1 MSEKKTLGGDR
12 LGSGKGMK
20 FQLPNF
26 ERSTHDLSKTWRSSM
41 TVGTLVP
48 TFCELG
54 LNGDTF
60 SFDTEALIRTIPTNA
75 PLLGTFKF
83 QLDFFTIPMRLY
95 NGLTHSNA
103 INIGLDISKVVFPKM
118 ELTSNCLNPDK
129 YNENINTSQ
138 LSSSC
143 LHNYLGLKGIG
154 MYDFQDD
161 TEEKTTVYKKFQCIP
176 HLGYYDIYKNYY
188 ANKQE
193 DVGKIVSAE
202 ITSKPVILERAY
214 RNYSGSIGVQW
225 GYGLE
230 ESTPAG
236 VTVPTGYAF
245 NRIVNHTNSTGDSPY
260 NLMLGATQ
268 TNAVQLEFDGPV
280 DITKIRLFSR
290 INPSDNYTEIPNTRW
305 KAILMDEINY
315 VYIYSMAEGK
325 IRFNAVMYEKHSNET
340 ATPEILTFP
349 LENIDKM
356 KFAILK
362 NVGLGNEFIVNNE
375 NLEPYNT
382 LHTQTNQGFQKSK
395 YPLVGLAIKTYQ
407 SDIFNNLMSTTTI
420 NQVKAATNVAVT
432 NGQFSL
438 DSLFLANKTMKM
450 LTAIAVAG
458 GTYQDWQHAVY
469 GDAPK
474 TYEIP
479 MYCGSMSAEIGFD
492 EVVSAA
498 AAKNATGQNQPL
510 GTLAGKGKMISK
522 KGGNI
527 EIKVNEPCFVMAIAS
542 LTPRIDYSQGNK
554 FYYLDDFST
563 FDDLHKPQMDGIS
576 YQDVPCETMAWWSRM
591 KLTETGVYK
600 NYSAG
605 KTPAWMFYMTNYNEV
620 HGDFMAGETLNLMVL
635 NRNYEFNRNI
645 DGYARGAS
653 PINDL
658 TTYIDPTKY
667 NYAFSDGKITA
678 QNFWVQ
684 IAHRCELRRKISAKV
699 IPTM

>member
-1 MSEKKTLGGDR
+1 MSEKTLGGDR

-48 TFCELG
+48 TFCEIG

-60 SFDTEALIRTIPTNA
+60 TFDIDALIRTIPTNA

-103 INIGLDISKVVFPKM
+103 INIGLDISKVIFPKM
-118 ELTSNCLNPDK
+118 ELESTCLNPDK
-129 YNENINTSQ
+129 YNENINSSQ
-138 LSSSC
+138 LSASS

-161 TEEKTTVYKKFQCIP
+161 TEDRTQVYKKFQCIP

-193 DVGKIVSAE
+193 NEGKIVTADTESEIVNLIKAYQIYPYGIRHNDVYE
-202 ITSKPVILERAY
+202 ITSPE
-214 RNYSGSIGVQW
+214 
-225 GYGLE
+225 
-230 ESTPAG
+230 G
-236 VTVPTGYAF
+236 VTVPTDYTF
-245 NRIVNHTNSTGDSPY
+245 YRIGQTVE
-260 NLMLGATQ
+260 GAIYQLAYVASKDTQ
-268 TNAVQLEFDGPV
+268 TIQLNFDGPIDLTTLKLYYKERTDGQYV
-280 DITKIRLFSR
+280 EVPQGKYKIRNVDVGHVIQ
-290 INPSDNYTEIPNTRW
+290 INSTNNTQI
-305 KAILMDEINY
+305 KVNGIM
-315 VYIYSMAEGK
+315 
-325 IRFNAVMYEKHSNET
+325 FQKHTSET
-340 ATPEILTFP
+340 AEPSLLTFP

-356 KFAILK
+356 KYEILK
-362 NVGLGNEFIVNNE
+362 NVGLGNEFIVNNVD
-375 NLEPYNT
+375 LEPYNT
-382 LHTQTNQGFQKSK
+382 LHNKTTLGFQKSK
-395 YPLVGLAIKTYQ
+395 YPLVGLALKTYQ
-407 SDIFNNLMSTTTI
+407 SDIFNNWMSTLTI
-420 NQVKAATNVAVT
+420 NQVKQATNVAVT

-458 GTYQDWQHAVY
+458 GTYQDWQEAVY

-492 EVVSAA
+492 EVVSTAA
-498 AAKNATGQNQPL
+498 STNAAGDQPL
-510 GTLAGKGKMISK
+510 GTLAGKGKMMDRQ
-522 KGGNI
+522 GGNI
-527 EIKVNEPCFVMAIAS
+527 EIHVNEPCFVMAIAS
-542 LTPRIDYSQGNK
+542 LTPRVDYSQGNK

-563 FDDLHKPQMDGIS
+563 FDDLHKPQMDGIA
-576 YQDVPCETMAWWSRM
+576 YQDIPTETMAWWSRM
-591 KLTETGVYK
+591 KLTEDGDYK
-600 NYSAG
+600 VYSAG
-605 KTPAWMFYMTNYNEV
+605 KTPAWMYYMTNYDEV
-620 HGDFMAGETLNLMVL
+620 HGNFMAGESLDLMVL
-635 NRNYEFNRNI
+635 NRNYQFNRGI
-645 DGYARGAS
+645 SDWARMKA
-653 PINDL
+653 PIEDL
-658 TTYIDPTKY
+658 TTYIDPVKF